1 LPFKQEKEP
10 IVARAATTTTDF
22 VSLVAEEIVA
32 GIDYATEY
40 WLSRVEQ
47 ELSVAGVSCV
57 DRITAVQRVLQEY
70 KEVTG
75 KAHFRSASA

>member
-1 LPFKQEKEP
+1 MAS
-10 IVARAATTTTDF
+10 VATSRADF

-40 WLSRVEQ
+40 WLARVEQ
-47 ELSVAGVSCV
+47 ELTAANVSCV
-57 DRITAVQRVLQEY
+57 DRIQAVQHVLREY

-75 KAHFRSASA
+75 KVHLRSASA

>member
-1 LPFKQEKEP
+1 M
-10 IVARAATTTTDF
+10 ASAATTTTDF

-40 WLSRVEQ
+40 WLARVEQ
-47 ELSVAGVSCV
+47 ELTAASVSCV
-57 DRITAVQRVLQEY
+57 DRIRAVLREY
-70 KEVTG
+70 KDVTG